1 MRVAS
6 FFSGIGGMDLG
17 FEQAGFSTIWAN
29 ENQASAAK
37 MFSANF
43 PNSYVDTRSLEDVD
57 FNEIPDNVDGF
68 IGGPPCQ
75 SWSIAGAHRGDKD
88 PRGAVLWT
96 YVQAIEAKRPK
107 FFVLE
112 NVPGLTSSLHRDS
125 YRKLLSRL
133 SDAGYDISH
142 GILNAQNYGAPQ
154 ARKRLFIVGYQKQLS
169 LRFLTPE
176 KGKKISLRESL
187 TGLDPTKAIPVRGAE
202 RNFEESEPVS
212 AHHYLDQDHFSYIYM
227 SRNRVPVWEH
237 TAFTVQASASHAQI
251 HPSAPPM
258 EKVDKD
264 VYRFVPG
271 YEHLYRRISV
281 RESARIQTFPDDFVI
296 KYESISKGYR
306 MMGNAVPVALAKAVA
321 MRIMSDLGAVE
332 HKPVGYHQEMDPL
345 DLDLPLAI

>member
-1 MRVAS
+1 
-6 FFSGIGGMDLG
+6 MDLG

-43 PNSYVDTRSLEDVD
+43 PNSYVDTRSLENID
-57 FNEIPDNVDGF
+57 FAEIPDNVDGF

-88 PRGAVLWT
+88 PRGAILWT
-96 YVQAIEAKRPK
+96 YVEAIEAKRPK

-112 NVPGLTSSLHRDS
+112 NVPGLTSSLHRHS
-125 YRKLLSRL
+125 YRQLLSRL
-133 SDAGYDISH
+133 NDAGYDISH
-142 GILNAQNYGAPQ
+142 GVLNAQNYGTPQ

-187 TGLDPTKAIPVRGAE
+187 AGLDPTQAIPVRGAE
-202 RNFEESEPVS
+202 RDFEESEPVS
-212 AHHYLDQDHFSYIYM
+212 AHHYLDQEYFSYIYM
-227 SRNRVPVWEH
+227 SRNRVPAWENM
-237 TAFTVQASASHAQI
+237 AFTVQASASHAQI

-258 EKVDKD
+258 EKVEKD
-264 VYRFVPG
+264 EYRFAPG
-271 YEHLYRRISV
+271 YEQLYRRISV

-306 MMGNAVPVALAKAVA
+306 MVGNAVPVSLARAVA
-321 MRIMSDLGAVE
+321 DRIMFDFGISRQDVTKSPKIPDTL
-332 HKPVGYHQEMDPL
+332 L
-345 DLDLPLAI
+345 NLDLPVAI